1 MNWRV
6 VREGDI
12 PRIIVIMDDGT
23 EVPLSELI
31 GCQGVC
37 QQ

>member
-31 GCQGVC
+31 ECQGVC